1 MVSSPPVLS
10 GLMAAKLARPIE
22 DALPPRSHA
31 APVGRPDSGNELPA
45 RDEHDFRRQSEE
57 AEVDISEMLC
67 LHGAKAAMRHA
78 VTELL
83 FFSSIG
89 DLTQLQRVCRECKLN
104 VRILVLWVQGKRLD
118 AISSVAQYHD
128 AMCSRQEKPQIL
140 TEERHC
146 E

>member
-1 MVSSPPVLS
+1 MSSPPVLS

-22 DALPPRSHA
+22 NTMPPSSQA
-31 APVGRPDSGNELPA
+31 ASVGRPVSGNELPV
-45 RDEHDFRRQSEE
+45 RDERDFGRQSEE

-104 VRILVLWVQGKRLD
+104 V
-118 AISSVAQYHD
+118 S
-128 AMCSRQEKPQIL
+128 
-140 TEERHC
+140 T
-146 E
+146 